1 MKSRILQTFLLLIL
15 LTTKA
20 YPQNELTDKASEVPK
35 VVNFGIN
42 LSYTALLPT
51 RVVAA
56 TPGLVLNLNKFSFLI
71 GPRTYLSNNTFDKS
85 KHIRGIQVS
94 CKIFP
99 NGITY
104 EKRFNFYFLYD
115 LAYSRIITEHNHQV
129 YHHPDLQHYMSDC
142 TTTINYTTNFIGYG
156 FQLNVIKGFYINQS
170 LQLGLGTYKDKV
182 VIIVPDKPILSE
194 EGTSSE
200 EPSFDAMIRLGF
212 GYNF

>member
-1 MKSRILQTFLLLIL
+1 MKSRILQTFILLIL

-35 VVNFGIN
+35 AVNFGIN
-42 LSYTALLPT
+42 LSYTAPLPT

-85 KHIRGIQVS
+85 KHLRGIQVS
-94 CKIFP
+94 CKFFP

-115 LAYSRIITEHNHQV
+115 LAYSSIITESNHTV
-129 YHHPDLQHYMSDC
+129 YYHPDLQHYISNC
-142 TTTINYTTNFIGYG
+142 TSTINYTTNFIGYG
-156 FQLNVIKGFYINQS
+156 FQLNIVEGFYINQS
-170 LQLGLGTYKDKV
+170 FGLGIRIYNDKLV
-182 VIIVPDKPILSE
+182 TIVPDKPILSE
-194 EGTSSE
+194 EVTSSE
-200 EPSFDAMIRLGF
+200 EPSFDGMIRLGL

>member
-1 MKSRILQTFLLLIL
+1 
-15 LTTKA
+15 
-20 YPQNELTDKASEVPK
+20 
-35 VVNFGIN
+35 
-42 LSYTALLPT
+42 
-51 RVVAA
+51 
-56 TPGLVLNLNKFSFLI
+56 
-71 GPRTYLSNNTFDKS
+71 
-85 KHIRGIQVS
+85 
-94 CKIFP
+94 
-99 NGITY
+99 
-104 EKRFNFYFLYD
+104 
-115 LAYSRIITEHNHQV
+115 
-129 YHHPDLQHYMSDC
+129 MSDC